1 MAARAPFCR
10 RTEIRTNMGIQ
21 NRDYMKR
28 PSDDDDGG
36 GLENN
41 CAAAKWERF
50 FGRFLKRHPR
60 FLVIFCGVL
69 ALLVMV
75 ALLIARFSGN
85 R

>member
-1 MAARAPFCR
+1 
-10 RTEIRTNMGIQ
+10 MGIQ

-41 CAAAKWERF
+41 SAAAKWDRF
-50 FGRFLKRHPR
+50 FSRLLRRHPR

-69 ALLVMV
+69 ALLVIV
-75 ALLIARFSGN
+75 ALLIARFSGKS
-85 R
+85 